1 MPLRIEPASEE
12 HLEGLCSAIG
22 AVARERRYLGNVD
35 GFPLDEVR
43 QFAAAL
49 AAGGGVQLVALDDEG
64 GVVGWCDIRRNP
76 FEGFRH
82 VGTLG
87 IGLLPAYRDRGLGSS
102 LLAGAVDA
110 AAVAGMWRIEL
121 EVCASNRRAILA
133 FEKAG
138 FEREGLKQRARLL
151 DGAADD
157 IVCMARLLPVAT
169 DP

>member
-1 MPLRIEPASEE
+1 
-12 HLEGLCSAIG
+12 
-22 AVARERRYLGNVD
+22 
-35 GFPLDEVR
+35 
-43 QFAAAL
+43 
-49 AAGGGVQLVALDDEG
+49 
-64 GVVGWCDIRRNP
+64 
-76 FEGFRH
+76 
-82 VGTLG
+82 
-87 IGLLPAYRDRGLGSS
+87 
-102 LLAGAVDA
+102 
-110 AAVAGMWRIEL
+110 MWRIEL